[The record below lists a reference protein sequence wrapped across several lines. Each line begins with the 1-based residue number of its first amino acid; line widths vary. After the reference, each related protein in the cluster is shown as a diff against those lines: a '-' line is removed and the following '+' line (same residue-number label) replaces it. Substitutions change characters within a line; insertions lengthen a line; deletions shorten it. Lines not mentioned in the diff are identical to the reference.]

1 MVGKRATQ
9 NCPFT
14 YAVIFLLPRFPV
26 AQFSAAHFSG
36 CRVFR
41 GLFRFRYFRHFMLPF
56 FLPSQFSSPNFLVA
70 QFSVA
75 HFPVAVFSVALFPLP
90 LFHTLILCC
99 PVFLPSHFSLPIFPI
114 AQFPVAVSSVA
125 VFTFYRHRTCLC
137 EPN

>member
-14 YAVIFLLPRFPV
+14 YAVIFLLPKFPV
-26 AQFSAAHFSG
+26 DQFSAAHFSG

-75 HFPVAVFSVALFPLP
+75 HFPVAVFFCRPFSVDVISHINFVLP
-90 LFHTLILCC
+90 CFSTLSFFVADFSNC
-99 PVFLPSHFSLPIFPI
+99 PISGCRFFRCRFYLLPASHL
-114 AQFPVAVSSVA
+114 SV
-125 VFTFYRHRTCLC
+125 
-137 EPN
+137 